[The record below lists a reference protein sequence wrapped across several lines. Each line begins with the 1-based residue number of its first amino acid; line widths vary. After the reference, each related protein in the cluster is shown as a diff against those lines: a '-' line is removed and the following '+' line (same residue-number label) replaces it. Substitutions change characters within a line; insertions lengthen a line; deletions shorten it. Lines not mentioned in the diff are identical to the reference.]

1 MLMDD
6 PMAAAIKKKRAGLT
20 INVGLADSD
29 EGEKQQAKGSDL
41 APEAPELDESK
52 EEEAMETPESEA
64 AEGGLGSEMAMM
76 AKENDQGK
84 DYSMFDDI
92 AADLGRS
99 GKKPKSL
106 TERAS
111 ADYAASKEKNP
122 KKY

>member
-6 PMAAAIKKKRAGLT
+6 PMAAAIKKKRSGLT
-20 INVGLADSD
+20 INIGMSPDD
-29 EGEKQQAKGSDL
+29 EDAKPNAKGSDL
-41 APEAPELDESK
+41 APEAPELDDNA
-52 EEEAMETPESEA
+52 EEESMETPEDEA
-64 AEGGLGSEMAMM
+64 AEQGLHPEMAMM
-76 AKENDQGK
+76 AKENGEGK
-84 DYSMFDDI
+84 DFSMFDDI

-111 ADYAASKEKNP
+111 ADYAADKKNP